1 MIKLIIKDING
12 CILYPFFY
20 VLNFMEVI
28 IINNNQNYNQK
39 PKRDQADELVNENIR
54 FKEMLVIG
62 NDGTKYGV
70 MQRRDAF
77 NLANDLSLDLVIVS
91 AEAKPPVAKL
101 MDYKKFKFEQKKK
114 QKEIKKNQKITVVKE
129 VQLSPVI
136 DKHDLETKAN
146 LARKFIQKDNKVKV
160 TLRFKGRMIMHQ
172 DLGFKVMQEF
182 ADSLADVGQI
192 DSQIKLEGKQLFM
205 TIGPKKEK

>member
-1 MIKLIIKDING
+1 MGAICAHFLFFQINT
-12 CILYPFFY
+12 
-20 VLNFMEVI
+20 EVI

-39 PKRDQADELVNENIR
+39 PKRDQNEELVNENIR

-62 NDGTKYGV
+62 ADGTKHGILS
-70 MQRRDAF
+70 RKDAF
-77 NLANDLSLDLVIVS
+77 NLANDLGLDIVVVS

-101 MDYKKFKFEQKKK
+101 MDYKKFRFEQKKK
-114 QKEIKKNQKITVVKE
+114 QKEIKKNQKVTVVKE

-146 LARKFIQKDNKVKV
+146 IARKFIQKDNKVKV

-172 DLGFKVMQEF
+172 DLGYKVMQEF
-182 ADSLADVGQI
+182 ADTLADVGQI
-192 DSQIKLEGKQLFM
+192 ENQIKLEGKQLFM
-205 TIGPKKEK
+205 TIVPKKEK

>member
-1 MIKLIIKDING
+1 MH
-12 CILYPFFY
+12 ILYPFFY
-20 VLNFMEVI
+20 VLKFMEVI
-28 IINNNQNYNQK
+28 IINNNQNYNQR
-39 PKRDQADELVNENIR
+39 PKNNQADELVNENIR

-77 NLANDLSLDLVIVS
+77 NLANELSLDLVIVS

-114 QKEIKKNQKITVVKE
+114 QKEIKKNQKVTVVKE

-146 LARKFIQKDNKVKV
+146 LSRKFIQKDNKVKV

-192 DSQIKLEGKQLFM
+192 ESQIKLEGKQLFM
-205 TIGPKKEK
+205 TIVPKKEK

>member
-1 MIKLIIKDING
+1 
-12 CILYPFFY
+12 
-20 VLNFMEVI
+20 MEVI

-39 PKRDQADELVNENIR
+39 PRNNQADELVNENIR

-70 MQRRDAF
+70 MARKDAF

-172 DLGFKVMQEF
+172 DIGLKVMQEF
-182 ADSLADVGQI
+182 ADSLSDVGQL
-192 DSQIKLEGKQLFM
+192 DSQIKLEGKQLLM

>member
-1 MIKLIIKDING
+1 MIFI
-12 CILYPFFY
+12 
-20 VLNFMEVI
+20 
-28 IINNNQNYNQK
+28 NYNQQNGQNGRNK
-39 PKRDQADELVNENIR
+39 HEAEDLVNENIR

-70 MQRRDAF
+70 LSRNDAF
-77 NLANDLSLDLVIVS
+77 RKASELGLDIVVVS

-101 MDYKKFKFEQKKK
+101 MDYKKYRFEQK
-114 QKEIKKNQKITVVKE
+114 NQKVTVVKE

-146 LARKFIQKDNKVKV
+146 LSRKFIEKENRVKV
-160 TLRFKGRMIMHQ
+160 TLRFRGRMIVHQ

-182 ADSLADVGQI
+182 ADQLADVAQI
-192 DSQIKLEGKQLFM
+192 DSQIRLEGKQLFM
-205 TIGPKKEK
+205 TLTPKKDK

>member
-1 MIKLIIKDING
+1 MHIVPIFLFIEY
-12 CILYPFFY
+12 L
-20 VLNFMEVI
+20 EVI
-28 IINNNQNYNQK
+28 FINYNQQNGQNGRNK
-39 PKRDQADELVNENIR
+39 HEAEDLVNENIR

-70 MQRRDAF
+70 LSRNDAF
-77 NLANDLSLDLVIVS
+77 RKASELGLDIVVVS

-101 MDYKKFKFEQKKK
+101 MDYKKYRFEQKKK
-114 QKEIKKNQKITVVKE
+114 QKEIKKNQKVTVVKE

-146 LARKFIQKDNKVKV
+146 LSRKFIEKENRVKV
-160 TLRFKGRMIMHQ
+160 TLRFRGRMIVHQ

-182 ADSLADVGQI
+182 ADQLADVAQI
-192 DSQIKLEGKQLFM
+192 DSQIRLEGKQLFM
-205 TIGPKKEK
+205 TLTPKKDK

>member
-1 MIKLIIKDING
+1 MQF
-12 CILYPFFY
+12 LYPFFY
-20 VLNFMEVI
+20 ILKFTEVI
-28 IINNNQNYNQK
+28 IINNNQNYNQR
-39 PKRDQADELVNENIR
+39 PKNNQADELVNENIR

-62 NDGTKYGV
+62 NDGTKHGV

-77 NLANDLSLDLVIVS
+77 NLANELGLDLVIVS

-114 QKEIKKNQKITVVKE
+114 QKEIKKNQKVTVVKE

-172 DLGFKVMQEF
+172 DLGVKVMQEF
-182 ADSLADVGQI
+182 ADNLADVGQI

>member
-1 MIKLIIKDING
+1 MH
-12 CILYPFFY
+12 ILYPFFY
-20 VLNFMEVI
+20 VLKFMEVI
-28 IINNNQNYNQK
+28 IINNNQNYNQR
-39 PKRDQADELVNENIR
+39 PKNNQADELVNENIR

-77 NLANDLSLDLVIVS
+77 NLANELSLDLVIVS

-182 ADSLADVGQI
+182 ADNLADVGQI
-192 DSQIKLEGKQLFM
+192 ESQIKLEGKQLFM

>member
-1 MIKLIIKDING
+1 M
-12 CILYPFFY
+12 
-20 VLNFMEVI
+20 I
-28 IINNNQNYNQK
+28 IINNNQNYNQR
-39 PKRDQADELVNENIR
+39 PKNNQADELVNENIR

-77 NLANDLSLDLVIVS
+77 NLANDLSLDLVVVS

-146 LARKFIQKDNKVKV
+146 LSRKFIQKDNKVKV

-172 DLGFKVMQEF
+172 DLGIKVMQEF
-182 ADSLADVGQI
+182 ADSLSDVGQI
-192 DSQIKLEGKQLFM
+192 ESQIKLEGKQLFM
-205 TIGPKKEK
+205 TIVPKKEK